1 MTTLPRSGLQAI
13 FVGSGRPFVFER
25 RALPGLRRGEVLVR
39 NDYTTLCRSDLATWS
54 GKRREAVP
62 TVLGHEIVGRV
73 VDVDAAAPP
82 VDVAGRPV
90 RAGDRVTWAIFAS
103 DPTSAMARAGMPQKA
118 AGLFKYG
125 HETITA
131 DCAHHGG
138 LGEFT
143 LLREHTPIARLDD
156 GIPDPVAALVNC
168 SIATVAGALRLAGQI
183 RDQRVLVSGAGM
195 LGLCACAMAT
205 DAGARDVIAVDID
218 SARAEQALAFGAN
231 RCAVVGRDGSGFAG
245 LGPCDVVLEFS
256 GAPAA
261 MAASLPRLE
270 IGGRA
275 VWVGAVSPQP
285 PTPID
290 AELVL
295 RRLLTIRG
303 LHNYN
308 REDFVAAVDFVAA
321 RHSRWPFRELVHDAF
336 RLADVDAAFRH
347 AVEHNPVRVGVR
359 IQCEP
364 AQLGIVSGTDGKIS
378 P

>member
-1 MTTLPRSGLQAI
+1 MLPRSGLQAI

-25 RALPGLRRGEVLVR
+25 RPLPALRRGEALVR
-39 NDYTTLCRSDLATWS
+39 NDYTTLCRSDLATWA
-54 GKRREAVP
+54 GKRCEAVP
-62 TVLGHEIVGRV
+62 TVLGHEVVGHV
-73 VDVDAAAPP
+73 VDVDSAAPP
-82 VDVAGRPV
+82 VDVVGRPLRV
-90 RAGDRVTWAIFAS
+90 GDRVTWAIFAS
-103 DPTSAMARAGMPQKA
+103 DPASARARAGMPQKA

-125 HETITA
+125 HETITD

-143 LLREHTPIARLDD
+143 LLREHTPIARLDE
-156 GIPDPVAALVNC
+156 GIPDPGAALVNC
-168 SIATVAGALRLAGQI
+168 SIATVAGALRLAGEI

-205 DAGARDVIAVDID
+205 DRGARDVVAVDVD
-218 SARAEQALAFGAN
+218 AARAARSLAFGAG
-231 RCAVVGRDGSGFAG
+231 RCEVVGSDGSGFAG

-256 GAPAA
+256 GAPIA
-261 MAASLPRLE
+261 MAASLSRLE

-285 PTPID
+285 PTLVD
-290 AELVL
+290 AELVV

-321 RHSRWPFRELVHDAF
+321 RHARWPFLQLVHDAF

-359 IQCEP
+359 IQD
-364 AQLGIVSGTDGKIS
+364 AADQLGMVSGTDGKIS